1 MAFLATIKE
10 WLSKALALLDY
21 IISILRVKLAFL
33 KPLSP
38 SDAPKWWIY
47 INGTCCIGTAMF
59 FMLGWMDDKST
70 GYQFCESYY
79 IPFNLLI
86 CFIWFAEAGLWM
98 LFDDDEESPAWHKLG
113 ELGLAVFFVGDSLLW
128 LYGSWVL
135 EEELKTG
142 EILLYSAIDFFIY
155 LFYLVLAIRS
165 EAKVA
170 LAAIEEEA
178 NNSRANNTNDN
189 AEKSVASIAD
199 TESGGVVAT
208 SSEKPDATTDFK
220 LLT

>member
-1 MAFLATIKE
+1 MAFLATIKQ

-21 IISILRVKLAFL
+21 IISILRVKLSFL

-38 SDAPKWWIY
+38 TDAPTWWIY
-47 INGTCCIGTAMF
+47 INGACCIGTAMF
-59 FMLGWMDDKST
+59 FMLGWMDAKSA
-70 GYQFCESYY
+70 GYQFCENYY

-86 CFIWFAEAGLWM
+86 CLIWFGEAGMWM
-98 LFDDDEESPAWHKLG
+98 LFDEDEASPAWHKLG
-113 ELGLAVFFVGDSLLW
+113 EVGLAVFFLGDSILW

-170 LAAIEEEA
+170 LASIEEEA
-178 NNSRANNTNDN
+178 NNSRANSNTI
-189 AEKSVASIAD
+189 AEKSVSSTVDA
-199 TESGGVVAT
+199 ESGAVGTT